1 MSGQLPAAML
11 GGLLYCNPFAPL
23 MVQSPSVYSKRPA
36 PSDENL
42 ESSKKKKKRTRSAP
56 KTGAAVNW
64 KQINVIGGDN
74 APVEARTLFQ
84 GGEQDAGMRG
94 SVDADMQESS
104 VAADA
109 LQQQASVAAKKPAKK
124 SLSGA
129 EKRKRKQAAAAAPAT
144 SERRG
149 APRMLR

>member
-64 KQINVIGGDN
+64 KQINVLGGDKT
-74 APVEARTLFQ
+74 R
-84 GGEQDAGMRG
+84 RW
-94 SVDADMQESS
+94 
-104 VAADA
+104 
-109 LQQQASVAAKKPAKK
+109 KPEPYFKVV
-124 SLSGA
+124 S
-129 EKRKRKQAAAAAPAT
+129 
-144 SERRG
+144 
-149 APRMLR
+149 RMLACVAVLTRTCKRAV